1 MTIEHATVPAGRA
14 YFPWLDGLRG
24 FAAVSVIVYHLV
36 ALANLP
42 VPATMPWQWF
52 RFGFLGV
59 DLFFAISGAVI
70 VLALEQSLRRA
81 PTRYRRDFFGNR
93 LARILPLYLVACSAF
108 VLLVKPDIL
117 QRPDLAR
124 LLAAQLLFVQNLSA
138 TTHGVIDGPSWSL
151 GLEMQFYVLMALGG
165 ALLLKPRGWMLPIA
179 LFVIALGWRGAV
191 WWVDAGSHVGA
202 PDPAQFIH
210 ASQLPG
216 VIDAFAAG
224 MLVALWQ
231 MGRRVRGDAPNLRL
245 ALVLGVFALLC
256 WWGALEWFI
265 ARAGDY
271 WVNPVSAI
279 GLRSLTALAGGLTV
293 AAAVAA
299 PALRIGRAA
308 MMLCGDLSYGLY
320 LWHMP
325 VLLWLQ
331 PRMPVDASWRF
342 AAATFAIT
350 IALSA
355 LTWFAIERPVLHW
368 VRLRRARGPHSAIPK
383 REEPAE
389 ID

>member
-1 MTIEHATVPAGRA
+1 MTAEHATASHATVPEGRA
-14 YFPWLDGLRG
+14 YFPWLDALRG

-70 VLALEQSLRRA
+70 LLALEQARQRA
-81 PTRYRRDFFGNR
+81 PSRYRIEFFRHR
-93 LARILPLYLVACSAF
+93 LARILPLYLISCTVF

-117 QRPDLAR
+117 QRAHLAH
-124 LLAAQLLFVQNLSA
+124 LLLAQLLFVQNLSA
-138 TTHGVIDGPSWSL
+138 STHGVINGPSWSL
-151 GLEMQFYVLMALGG
+151 GLEMQFYVLMAIGG
-165 ALLLKPRGWMLPIA
+165 VLLLKRRGWLLPLLLFAIA
-179 LFVIALGWRGAV
+179 IGWRAIV
-191 WWVDAGSHVGA
+191 WWQDAGSHIAA

-210 ASQLPG
+210 ASELPG

-231 MGRRVRGDAPNLRL
+231 RRRRARGDTPNLKL
-245 ALVLGVFALLC
+245 ALILGALALLC
-256 WWGALEWFI
+256 WCGALEWFI
-265 ARAGDY
+265 ARAADY
-271 WVNPVSAI
+271 WTTPSSAI
-279 GLRSLTALAGGLTV
+279 VLRSITAIAGGLTV
-293 AAAVAA
+293 AAAFAA
-299 PALRIGRAA
+299 PTLRFGRKA
-308 MMLCGDLSYGLY
+308 MMLAGDLSYGLY

-331 PRMPVDASWRF
+331 SRMPTNAPWRF
-342 AAATFAIT
+342 ALAVFALT

-355 LTWFAIERPVLHW
+355 LTWFAIERPI
-368 VRLRRARGPHSAIPK
+368 LRWARKPRTAS
-383 REEPAE
+383 
-389 ID
+389 